1 MWNALRTFLLV
12 TLITIMIWTFAEA
25 ESLTTKTVRIE
36 VAFAVDPQTS
46 RFVEVTE
53 NQGWNSRVEVEIE
66 GSTALVNE
74 LESALRRGVS
84 LRAGMPGIPAE
95 PGEYTVDLNQALR
108 AAPEIDGRGVT
119 VVKVDPPNIKV
130 VVDSLVTKEVKIT
143 TDVAGAVVDGAVETR
158 PQRARLTL
166 PSALAVRVGP
176 ETAVIARVPPE
187 AIAKLVPGR
196 AETIPGVTLTAPAG
210 LAGRPRVLIDPD
222 RADVVLT
229 LRARTADYTIAS
241 VPVHIKI
248 AAGEMGRWDV
258 VVPEEDRFIRDVK
271 VSGPSDL
278 VDRVRR
284 GDIRVTAVL
293 SLSFDELERG
303 ITTKDVTF
311 AEVPTELKFDTD
323 RTTVRLSITRRETDP
338 LTPPG
343 S

>member
-1 MWNALRTFLLV
+1 MWNTLRTFLLV
-12 TLITIMIWTFAEA
+12 SLITVMIWTFAEA

-36 VAFAVDPQTS
+36 LAFADDPQTA
-46 RFVEVTE
+46 RFVQVAD
-53 NQGWNSRVEVEIE
+53 NQGWTSRVEAVIE
-66 GSTALVNE
+66 GSTASVGD

-84 LRAGMPGIPAE
+84 LRAGMAGIPAE
-95 PGEYTVDLNQALR
+95 PGEYTIDLNQALR
-108 AAPEIDGRGVT
+108 AAPELGNRGVT

-130 VVDSLVTKEVKIT
+130 VVDTLVTREVKIV

-158 PQRARLTL
+158 PSRARLSL
-166 PSALAVRVGP
+166 PSSLADRIGAEASVM
-176 ETAVIARVPPE
+176 ARVSPD

-196 AETIPGVTLTAPAG
+196 AETIPGVVLVPPPA
-210 LAGRPRVLIDPD
+210 LANRQRITIVPD
-222 RADVVLT
+222 RTDVILT

-241 VPVHIKI
+241 VPVHIKL

-258 VVPEEDRFIRDVK
+258 NVPEEDRFIRDVK

-311 AEVPTELKFDTD
+311 ADIPTDLKFDAD
-323 RTTVRLSITRRETDP
+323 RTTVRLSIIRRELDP

-343 S
+343 P